1 MLEVFTVG
9 GGEYLVNTFNA
20 VSAWT
25 GAGGFRSL
33 IRVVMVMGLIFA
45 LTVTAFNLD
54 WRAWFRWFLQATLIY
69 SCLMVPTVDIK
80 VTDRINPGLA
90 PSTVANVPLGLGVMA
105 SFTSQVG
112 DYFTRQAETV
122 FVMPAALQFS
132 NGGIVYGA
140 RLWDKVRSFE
150 IKDPVFRANLDA
162 HLKQCVFYDIL
173 FGNKSMRVLSE
184 STDMWTEIGANA
196 AVNRAQKYMRETAGT
211 VDIEYLTCADAYA
224 ELTTQWDSYLTA
236 NVPKFART
244 FYPKLTEAAANARL
258 ANDVPVVS
266 NLLHGSAQ
274 TAPDV
279 LRQKSLVDAFAA
291 AQLDFGNDEADGFA
305 LDRADAQAR
314 NSMTS
319 VAQQAMVWVPV
330 LNIVLTLVFYAMF
343 PVIFPLFL
351 FPRTGIAALKGY
363 LAGFFYLS
371 AWGPIYVLLHM
382 FVMDR
387 IASEMTAAAPGG
399 ITLAGW
405 GGIQAVNQD
414 TATLAGFLIMSV
426 PVLAAMLARGASA
439 ASNNAASFLQPAQS
453 GGDAAALERT
463 TGNYAYGDV
472 SFSNFNGN
480 NRQANQWT
488 EAGNYFAG
496 AMRSSFRGN
505 DGVTYSEFGNGR
517 TVIDSSGGIS
527 QLPFKPMMTSG
538 YASDLRMQGQNYLNE
553 ADRIEN
559 GTSTSWSSS
568 KSAFSSAVITNSSVA
583 GNRNEKGGQSAFSKD
598 HREHSGTEGAV
609 GVSTRTSTN
618 DGLRITEGNSL
629 SNSFTATDTRGVRG
643 SITAGAKVGTPLGDV
658 VGSEASL
665 SASASLYAGRENAD
679 IASRT
684 SSRGLEKFTT
694 RGTDTSQDNSGRFTL
709 GESDSTSASSG
720 TFARDSAYSDKS
732 RTESNSSGSESRV
745 SEADERR
752 AAATRYREIGSRMVA
767 EASYA
772 QSHGFQMSSD
782 MSNLIQERYQDLRRE
797 RPDLHLPDL
806 ANPNLSLPEMKRRD
820 QGVAAVMSD
829 LMDDL
834 KSRRISELGD
844 VGGIGTIGSLGSNTD
859 LGFPTTP
866 TSPVIQGAPSG
877 ASALLPEAPTGNID
891 GRPFARELG
900 IGLKSG
906 ADIRSINGGLVPAM
920 AAVAAE
926 ADRLGLPK
934 PIITSGNDS
943 SVHESGSSHYDN
955 RGLDFRGRGLTEEQ
969 GKQWASNVGQ
979 ALGDGYGVQFEVFPE
994 KPSRNHLHV
1003 KKRKG

>member
-9 GGEYLVNTFNA
+9 GGDYLVNTFNA

-25 GAGGFRSL
+25 GSGGFKSL

-90 PSTVANVPLGLGVMA
+90 PATVADVPLGLGMMA
-105 SFTSQVG
+105 SFTSQVS

-122 FVMPAALQFS
+122 FVMPSSLQYS

-162 HLKQCVFYDIL
+162 HFKQCVFYDIL
-173 FGNKSMRVLSE
+173 YGNISMRTLSE
-184 STDMWTEIGANA
+184 STDMWVEIGNNP
-196 AVNRAQKYMRETAGT
+196 AVNRAQKYMRETGGT
-211 VDIEYLTCADAYA
+211 VDIEYVTCRDAYSA
-224 ELTTQWDSYLTA
+224 LTQSWNTYLTA

-266 NLLHGSAQ
+266 QLLHGTAK
-274 TAPDV
+274 TAPEV

-305 LDRADAQAR
+305 LERADTQAR

-351 FPRTGIAALKGY
+351 FPRTGIPALKGY
-363 LAGFFYLS
+363 LAGFFYLA
-371 AWGPIYVLLHM
+371 AWGPLYVLLHM
-382 FVMDR
+382 FIMDR
-387 IASEMTAAAPGG
+387 IANEMAAAAPGG
-399 ITLAGW
+399 ISLAGW

-426 PVLAAMLARGASA
+426 PALAAMLARGAMA
-439 ASNNAASFLQPAQS
+439 ASNSAAGFLQSVQS
-453 GGDAAALERT
+453 GGEAAALERT

-496 AMRSSFRGN
+496 AARSSFRGN
-505 DGVTYSEFGNGR
+505 DGVTYSEYGNGR

-527 QLPFKPMMTSG
+527 QLPFKPMMTAG

-559 GTSTSWSSS
+559 GTSTTWSTS
-568 KSAFSSAVITNSSVA
+568 KSAFSSAVTTNSSVT
-583 GNRNEKGGQSAFSKD
+583 GDRSESGKQSSFTKD
-598 HREHSGTEGAV
+598 RREHRGTEGSV
-609 GVSTRTSTN
+609 GVSERTSTN
-618 DGLRITEGNSL
+618 NGLRISQGNNL
-629 SNSFTATDTRGVRG
+629 SSTFSATDTTGLSG
-643 SITAGAKVGTPLGDV
+643 SASASAKIGTPLGGI
-658 VGSEASL
+658 VGSEANVGISG
-665 SASASLYAGRENAD
+665 SVFARRENTD
-679 IASRT
+679 VSSRT
-684 SSRGLEKFTT
+684 NSRGLETFTT
-694 RGTDTSQDNSGRFTL
+694 RATDNSEDNSGRFSL
-709 GESDSTSASSG
+709 GTMDSSTSSSG
-720 TFARDSAYSDKS
+720 SFTRNSSYSDKS
-732 RTESNSSGSESRV
+732 RSESSATGTESRT

-752 AAATRYREIGSRMVA
+752 VAASRYREIGNRLVA

-772 QSHGFQMSSD
+772 QSNGFQMSSD
-782 MSNLIQERYQDLRRE
+782 LSNLVQDRYEELRRQQPE
-797 RPDLHLPDL
+797 LHLPDL
-806 ANPNLSLPEMKRRD
+806 ANPNLSLTEMQRRD
-820 QGVAAVMSD
+820 QGVTAVMADLLSD
-829 LMDDL
+829 LR
-834 KSRRISELGD
+834 SRKLSELGD
-844 VGGIGTIGSLGSNTD
+844 VAGIGIIGTLGSNAD
-859 LGFPTTP
+859 LGMPSASGIRSIAVDEP
-866 TSPVIQGAPSG
+866 GSAASLPDAPES
-877 ASALLPEAPTGNID
+877 NVD
-891 GRPFARELG
+891 GRPYARELG
-900 IGLKSG
+900 IGLKRG
-906 ADIRSINGGLVPAM
+906 TNIKSIDGDMIPAM
-920 AAVAAE
+920 AAVASE
-926 ADRLGLPK
+926 AQRLGLPK
-934 PIITSGNDS
+934 PVITSGNDS
-943 SVHESGSSHYDN
+943 THTNGSAHYDD
-955 RGLDFRGRGLTEEQ
+955 RGLDFRGKTITVEQ
-969 GKQWASNVGQ
+969 GRQWADGVSDT
-979 ALGDGYGVQFEVFPE
+979 LGKGYGVQFEVFPNE
-994 KPSRNHLHV
+994 PDRNHLHV
-1003 KKRKG
+1003 SRRKN

>member
-9 GGEYLVNTFNA
+9 GGDYLVNTFNA

-25 GAGGFRSL
+25 GSGGFKSL

-90 PSTVANVPLGLGVMA
+90 PATVANVPLGLGMMA
-105 SFTSQVG
+105 SFTSQVS

-122 FVMPAALQFS
+122 FVMPSSLQYS

-162 HLKQCVFYDIL
+162 HFKQCVFYDIL
-173 FGNKSMRVLSE
+173 YGNISMRTLSD
-184 STDMWTEIGANA
+184 STDMWVEIGNNP
-196 AVNRAQKYMRETAGT
+196 AVNRAQKYMRETGGT
-211 VDIEYLTCADAYA
+211 FDIEYVTCRDAYSA
-224 ELTTQWDSYLTA
+224 LTQSWNTYLTA

-266 NLLHGSAQ
+266 QLLHGTAK
-274 TAPDV
+274 TAPEV

-305 LDRADAQAR
+305 LERADTQAR

-351 FPRTGIAALKGY
+351 FPRTGIPALKGY
-363 LAGFFYLS
+363 LAGFFYLA
-371 AWGPIYVLLHM
+371 AWGPLYVLLHM
-382 FVMDR
+382 FIMDR
-387 IASEMTAAAPGG
+387 IANEMAAAAPGG
-399 ITLAGW
+399 ISLAGW

-426 PVLAAMLARGASA
+426 PALAAMLARGAMA
-439 ASNNAASFLQPAQS
+439 ASNSAAGFLQSVQS
-453 GGDAAALERT
+453 GGEAAALERT

-496 AMRSSFRGN
+496 AMRNSFRGS
-505 DGVTYSEFGNGR
+505 DGVTYSEYGNGR

-527 QLPFKPMMTSG
+527 QLPFKPMMTAG

-559 GTSTSWSSS
+559 GTSTTWSSS
-568 KSAFSSAVITNSSVA
+568 KSAFTSAVSTNSSVT
-583 GNRNEKGGQSAFSKD
+583 GDRSESGKQSSFTKD
-598 HREHSGTEGAV
+598 RREHRGTEGSV
-609 GVSTRTSTN
+609 GVSERTSTN
-618 DGLRITEGNSL
+618 NGLRISQGNNL
-629 SNSFTATDTRGVRG
+629 SSTFSATDTTGLSG
-643 SITAGAKVGTPLGDV
+643 SASASAKIGTPLGGI
-658 VGSEASL
+658 VGSEANVGISG
-665 SASASLYAGRENAD
+665 SVFARRENTD
-679 IASRT
+679 VSSRT
-684 SSRGLEKFTT
+684 NSRGLETFTT
-694 RGTDTSQDNSGRFTL
+694 RATDNSEDNSGRFSL
-709 GESDSTSASSG
+709 GTTDSSTSSSG
-720 TFARDSAYSDKS
+720 SFTRNSSYSDKS
-732 RTESNSSGSESRV
+732 RSESSATGTESRT

-752 AAATRYREIGSRMVA
+752 VAASRYREIGNRLVA

-772 QSHGFQMSSD
+772 QSNGFQMSSD
-782 MSNLIQERYQDLRRE
+782 LSNLVQDRYEELRRQQPE
-797 RPDLHLPDL
+797 LHLPDL
-806 ANPNLSLPEMKRRD
+806 ANPNLSLTEMQRRD
-820 QGVAAVMSD
+820 QGVTAVMADLLSD
-829 LMDDL
+829 LR
-834 KSRRISELGD
+834 SRKLSELGD
-844 VGGIGTIGSLGSNTD
+844 VAGIGIIGTLGSNAD
-859 LGFPTTP
+859 LGMPSASSIRSIAVDEP
-866 TSPVIQGAPSG
+866 GSAASLPDAPES
-877 ASALLPEAPTGNID
+877 NVD
-891 GRPFARELG
+891 GRPYARELG
-900 IGLKSG
+900 IGLKRG
-906 ADIRSINGGLVPAM
+906 TNIKSIDGDMIPAM
-920 AAVAAE
+920 AAVASE
-926 ADRLGLPK
+926 AQRLGLPK
-934 PIITSGNDS
+934 PVITSGNDS
-943 SVHESGSSHYDN
+943 THTNGSAHYDD
-955 RGLDFRGRGLTEEQ
+955 RGLDFRGKTITVEQ
-969 GKQWASNVGQ
+969 GRQWADGVSDT
-979 ALGDGYGVQFEVFPE
+979 LGKGYGVQFEVFPNE
-994 KPSRNHLHV
+994 PDRNHLHV
-1003 KKRKG
+1003 SRRKN

>member
-9 GGEYLVNTFNA
+9 GGDYLVNTFNA

-25 GAGGFRSL
+25 GSGGFKSL

-90 PSTVANVPLGLGVMA
+90 PATVADVPLGLGMMA
-105 SFTSQVG
+105 SFTSQVS

-122 FVMPAALQFS
+122 FVMPSSLQYS

-162 HLKQCVFYDIL
+162 HFKQCVFYDIL
-173 FGNKSMRVLSE
+173 YGNISMRTLSE
-184 STDMWTEIGANA
+184 STDMWVEIGNNP
-196 AVNRAQKYMRETAGT
+196 AVNRAQKYMRETGGT
-211 VDIEYLTCADAYA
+211 VDIEYVTCRDAYSA
-224 ELTTQWDSYLTA
+224 LTQSWNTYLTA

-266 NLLHGSAQ
+266 QLLHGTAK
-274 TAPDV
+274 TAPEV

-305 LDRADAQAR
+305 LERADTQAR

-351 FPRTGIAALKGY
+351 FPRTGIPALKGY
-363 LAGFFYLS
+363 LAGFFYLA
-371 AWGPIYVLLHM
+371 AWGPLYVLLHM
-382 FVMDR
+382 FIMDR
-387 IASEMTAAAPGG
+387 IANEMAAAAPGG
-399 ITLAGW
+399 ISLAGW

-426 PVLAAMLARGASA
+426 PALAAMLARGAMA
-439 ASNNAASFLQPAQS
+439 ASNSAAGFLQSVQS
-453 GGDAAALERT
+453 GGEAAALERT

-496 AMRSSFRGN
+496 AARSSFRGN
-505 DGVTYSEFGNGR
+505 DGVTYSEYGNGR

-527 QLPFKPMMTSG
+527 QLPFKPMMTAG

-559 GTSTSWSSS
+559 GTSTTWSTS
-568 KSAFSSAVITNSSVA
+568 KSAFTSAVTTNSSVT
-583 GNRNEKGGQSAFSKD
+583 GDRSESGKQSSFTKD
-598 HREHSGTEGAV
+598 RREHRGTEGSV
-609 GVSTRTSTN
+609 GNSERTSTN
-618 DGLRITEGNSL
+618 DGLRISQGNSV
-629 SNSFTATDTRGVRG
+629 SNSFVATDTKGVDG
-643 SITAGAKVGTPLGDV
+643 SLGANAKVGTPLGDI
-658 VGSEASL
+658 VGSEVGV
-665 SASASLYAGRENAD
+665 SASGSIYARRENAEV
-679 IASRT
+679 SNRVQQ
-684 SSRGLEKFTT
+684 RGLEAFTT
-694 RGTDTSQDNSGRFTL
+694 RATDKSEDNSGRFSL
-709 GESDSTSASSG
+709 GTTDSSTS
-720 TFARDSAYSDKS
+720 
-732 RTESNSSGSESRV
+732 SSGSFTRDTSYSDTSRSQSASTGTESRT

-752 AAATRYREIGSRMVA
+752 AAASRYREIGSRLVA
-767 EASYA
+767 EASYS
-772 QSHGFQMSSD
+772 QSNGFQMSSD
-782 MSNLIQERYQDLRRE
+782 LSNLVQERYGDLRRQQPE
-797 RPDLHLPDL
+797 LHLPDL
-806 ANPNLSLPEMKRRD
+806 ANPNLSLTEMQRRD
-820 QGVAAVMSD
+820 QGVTAVMAD
-829 LMDDL
+829 LMADL
-834 KSRRISELGD
+834 RERKLSELGD
-844 VGGIGTIGSLGSNTD
+844 VAGIGAIGELGANAALGMPAGPGLKSVGLEGPELAGSLPD
-859 LGFPTTP
+859 A
-866 TSPVIQGAPSG
+866 PV
-877 ASALLPEAPTGNID
+877 GNVD
-891 GRPFARELG
+891 GRPYARDLG
-900 IGLKSG
+900 IGLKQD
-906 ADIRSINGGLVPAM
+906 ANIRNIDGDMIPAM
-920 AAVAAE
+920 SAVAFE
-926 ADRLGLPK
+926 AQRLGLPK
-934 PIITSGNDS
+934 PVITSGNDS
-943 SVHESGSSHYDN
+943 THKPGSTHYDGS
-955 RGLDFRGRGLTEEQ
+955 GLDFRGKNISVEQ
-969 GKQWASNVGQ
+969 GRQWAEGVSD
-979 ALGDGYGVQFEVFPE
+979 ALGKGYGVQFEVFPE
-994 KPSRNHLHV
+994 EPNRNHLHV
-1003 KKRKG
+1003 SKRKN